1 MASINPP
8 RTTITITANVRPA
21 RVAMIPASPLTSA
34 SASRVPEAGPK
45 KRSEMAAFYCETA
58 PT

>member
-1 MASINPP
+1 
-8 RTTITITANVRPA
+8 
-21 RVAMIPASPLTSA
+21 MIPASPLTSA